1 MSILI
6 KTRTNDIESQN
17 NKPLDYLPLS
27 EYLKYCNY
35 LEIEPKN
42 IIVNRWG
49 KPSDAIDLDNKGFS
63 INAVSYTHLTL
74 PTILLV

>member
-1 MSILI
+1 MLI

-27 EYLKYCNY
+27 EYLKYWNY
-35 LEIEPKN
+35 LELDPKN

-49 KPSDAIDLDNKGFS
+49 
-63 INAVSYTHLTL
+63 
-74 PTILLV
+74 